1 MLTALVLVKLVVEI
15 ALMALLGRW
24 VLGLIAGQKREQ
36 NLFYQLLDI
45 MARPFV
51 WSARWITP
59 RAVLDRHVPL
69 VAFCLLSFTWLV
81 VTLWRIQVCIEVGI
95 EQCR

>member
-1 MLTALVLVKLVVEI
+1 
-15 ALMALLGRW
+15 
-24 VLGLIAGQKREQ
+24 
-36 NLFYQLLDI
+36 

-51 WSARWITP
+51 WSARRIAP